1 MAYNG
6 RTRFDLFGA
15 SIQSTKLSREVF
27 ATALRH
33 GRGSVVMHLRDHG
46 MDDVEDLVLAACLV
60 DQCLDSQC
68 EGSRAPWMYSLFK
81 GTPAYPRFVHA
92 IVAALPNSLRDPDGD
107 HLRALAGLMA
117 RDGDAQAADAL
128 RSYVW
133 SQDFAGSRIIGAA
146 ELAALDGMPAVVEM
160 ARRLGTVIEQDPEA
174 SVDLLGNLIENSLSF
189 DTVVAELKRV
199 AAGNAAVAAY
209 VANQDEGD
217 AVYARWEHSHAARQ
231 AGAWKRHQ
239 RFMDRNPVAAI
250 LAAASCKSSHHY
262 QFQKFGSLAC
272 QNDLERVL
280 ERLRIESDPDACEKL
295 LGVFHRAELTHLD
308 DRICALASHSAPG
321 VRAAAEIVMRRL
333 TDPRVRELARRRVGD
348 AAFSSKSAW
357 DLELFDLNYGPGD
370 ETLILAALER
380 QSVDGIEAYKLAYS
394 AVQLCRQARAP
405 ALAGVALWV
414 YRTCPCTV
422 CRRLAVEMLLEWEC
436 LPAHIATECRYDAS
450 DQLRALM
457 HDRP

>member
-1 MAYNG
+1 MMN
-6 RTRFDLFGA
+6 FLEPP
-15 SIQSTKLSREVF
+15 IQSTRLSREAF

-33 GRGSVVMHLRDHG
+33 GRGSAVMHLREHG
-46 MDDVEDLVLAACLV
+46 MDDVEDLVLAACLAN
-60 DQCLDSQC
+60 QCLDSQC

-81 GTPAYPRFVHA
+81 GTPAYPRFVDA
-92 IVAALPNSLRDPDGD
+92 IVAALPQSLRDYDGD

-117 RDGDAQAADAL
+117 RDGDAQAAHAL

-133 SQDFAGSRIIGAA
+133 SQDFSGSRIIGAA
-146 ELAALDGMPAVVEM
+146 ELTALDGMPAVVEM
-160 ARRLGTVIEQDPEA
+160 ARRLGTVIQQDPKA
-174 SVDLLGNLIENSLSF
+174 SVDMLGNLIEDFLPF

-209 VANQDEGD
+209 VANKEKGD
-217 AVYARWEHSHAARQ
+217 ASYARWDYSHEARK

-239 RFMDRNPVAAI
+239 RFMDRNPVDTI
-250 LAAASCKSSHHY
+250 LAAASCKSSQHY

-272 QNDLERVL
+272 QEDLERVL

-295 LGVFHRAELTHLD
+295 LVVFYWAELTHLD
-308 DRICALASHSAPG
+308 DRIFELASHSAPG

-380 QSVDGIEAYKLAYS
+380 QSVDGIEAYKLGYS
-394 AVQLCRQARAP
+394 AMQLCSQARSP

-414 YRTCPCTV
+414 YRTCPCTI
-422 CRRLAVEMLLEWEC
+422 RRRHAVEMLLEWDC
-436 LPAHIATECRYDAS
+436 LPAHIAAECRYDAS

-457 HDRP
+457 CDRA